1 MQQDRLHLA
10 FRWPGYRFHVV
21 TSLLQHLLH
30 VPAPVV
36 LLVVGA
42 LVFGE
47 AAVFLGFVLPG
58 ETAVLLGGFLASTG
72 RLSVVIL
79 AVVVVAAAIVGDSV
93 GYEVGKRFGPRLLRT
108 RLLRR
113 HVHRIDQA
121 RAFLDGRGASAIF
134 VARFTAFLRAVM
146 PGLAGLSG
154 MRYRRFLLFN
164 AAGGLAW
171 GLGCTVAGYL
181 AGSSYQS
188 MAGYLG
194 QGGAVVAAVLA
205 VVVLVGW
212 RVAKHRR
219 DRDESA
225 ARDLNEPVTGA
236 GSTQ

>member
-1 MQQDRLHLA
+1 
-10 FRWPGYRFHVV
+10 
-21 TSLLQHLLH
+21 
-30 VPAPVV
+30 
-36 LLVVGA
+36 
-42 LVFGE
+42 
-47 AAVFLGFVLPG
+47 
-58 ETAVLLGGFLASTG
+58 
-72 RLSVVIL
+72 
-79 AVVVVAAAIVGDSV
+79 
-93 GYEVGKRFGPRLLRT
+93 
-108 RLLRR
+108 
-113 HVHRIDQA
+113 
-121 RAFLDGRGASAIF
+121 
-134 VARFTAFLRAVM
+134 VM

-194 QGGAVVAAVLA
+194 QGGAAVAAVLA